1 MLLKNKT
8 IYLRF
13 LRATDAARVFEAI
26 EESRPE
32 LERFTIG
39 PPRVHSIEDVTTFIE
54 RLKERRRRR
63 TDFGFGIFDA
73 ATKQYLGQIGLHG
86 VASANR
92 AGEIGY
98 WIRTSRRNRG
108 FATEATRALVK
119 TAFELA
125 GVERLQICCDVR
137 NAASLRVIGKVGFRE
152 EGLLRHRQRDAD
164 GIWEDL
170 KIWSLLKEEYAA
182 GPIRGE
188 PVGAWNECG
197 ERIL

>member
-98 WIRTSRRNRG
+98 WIRTSRTG
-108 FATEATRALVK
+108 EGVATAASALVVL
-119 TAFELA
+119 F
-125 GVERLQICCDVR
+125 
-137 NAASLRVIGKVGFRE
+137 GFRQLALNKIVLRAAVDNQGSWQIAE
-152 EGLLRHRQRDAD
+152 KLGFVSEGVQRQEIRLARGWINLKCYSMLKADFQLARPTLLRLAK
-164 GIWEDL
+164 GI
-170 KIWSLLKEEYAA
+170 KM
-182 GPIRGE
+182 
-188 PVGAWNECG
+188 
-197 ERIL
+197 